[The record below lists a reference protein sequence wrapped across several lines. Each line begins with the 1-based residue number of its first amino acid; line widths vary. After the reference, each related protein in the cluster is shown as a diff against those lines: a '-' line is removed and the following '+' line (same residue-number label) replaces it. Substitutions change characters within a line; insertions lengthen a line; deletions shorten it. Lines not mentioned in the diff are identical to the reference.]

1 MMPHGLR
8 RRAAGFSL
16 LEAMVAVALIA
27 TTGLALLGWLNQ
39 SLDAANRLADRQRN
53 QATLQEASRFV
64 DALNPME
71 SPSGELELGDLKL
84 AWSSE
89 PRTERVPNVSPSTAA
104 PGDFE
109 LALYEVT
116 VTTTSPSL
124 PEPIVLRQIQL
135 GWKRVRQTFTDQL

>member
-1 MMPHGLR
+1 MRPRAPR

-16 LEAMVAVALIA
+16 LEAMVAVALVA

-39 SLDAANRLADRQRN
+39 SLDAANRLAERQHA
-53 QATLQEASRFV
+53 QTLQLEASRFV
-64 DALNPME
+64 DTLNPME
-71 SPSGELELGDLKL
+71 SPSGETDVGPVRF

-89 PRTERVPNVSPSTAA
+89 PRSERVPNVSPSTSA

-116 VTTTSPSL
+116 VQITAPDAPSPL
-124 PEPIVLRQIQL
+124 VLRQLQV
-135 GWKRVRQTFTDQL
+135 GWKRVRQSVADQL

>member
-1 MMPHGLR
+1 MRLRGPLR
-8 RRAAGFSL
+8 RAGGFSL

-39 SLDAANRLADRQRN
+39 SLDAANRLAERQRT
-53 QATLQEASRFV
+53 QTLLREASHFV

-71 SPSGELELGDLKL
+71 SPSGETDFDQVKFT
-84 AWSSE
+84 WSSE

-116 VTTTSPSL
+116 VQATAPDL
-124 PEPIVLRQIQL
+124 PTAVVLRQLQL
-135 GWKRVRQTFTDQL
+135 GWKRVRYTVTDNL